1 VAQICSWGSIYY
13 SFPLIAERMEH
24 ELGWSRTS
32 LYAAASVG
40 LLFAALAAI
49 SVGRAID
56 RGQGRWIMAGGSVL
70 SGLLFIAW
78 SQVQDLWGLFAI
90 ATMLGALQAATLYEA
105 AFAVIARRFGAD
117 KARAGITALTLWGGF
132 ASTVFIPFI
141 QYLIDT
147 IGWRDTLVV
156 LGVINIGVCATIYAL
171 VIRPTLDVAHSE
183 HPAGDVGQAD
193 DKPVRRA
200 ARSPVF
206 WLLAIAFAAHAVTFS
221 ALTFHLY
228 PLLLERGFAPGAVVA
243 AMALIGP
250 AQVGG
255 RIAITILAR
264 GASMRLIGCCAVA
277 AFAAGFIALAVLPPG
292 FAGVAFAT
300 VVYGASNGV
309 LTIVR
314 GAAVPEMVTN
324 RNYGAVAG
332 AMNILATVGRALSPL
347 AAAYLWSLGKSYEPV
362 TLAMI
367 VGSLVLVGCF
377 WTASAVFLANG
388 RPVDV
393 KS

>member
-1 VAQICSWGSIYY
+1 VAQICSWGTIYY

-90 ATMLGALQAATLYEA
+90 ATMLGALQATTLYEA
-105 AFAVIARRFGAD
+105 AFAVIARRLGAD
-117 KARAGITALTLWGGF
+117 KARGGITALTLWGGF
-132 ASTVFIPFI
+132 ASTVFIPVI
-141 QYLIDT
+141 QYLIDSV
-147 IGWRDTLVV
+147 GWRDTLIV
-156 LGVINIGVCATIYAL
+156 LGAVNIGICATIYAIA
-171 VIRPTLDVAHSE
+171 IRPALDVAHTA
-183 HPAGDVGQAD
+183 HPAGEAGPAD
-193 DKPVRRA
+193 DKPVRKA

-206 WLLAIAFAAHAVTFS
+206 WLLAIAFAAHAMTFS

-255 RIAITILAR
+255 RIAVTILAR
-264 GASMRLIGCCAVA
+264 GASMRLVGSCAVA
-277 AFAAGFIALAVLPPG
+277 AFAGGFVALAMLPPG

-314 GAAVPEMVTN
+314 GASVPEMVTKQ
-324 RNYGAVAG
+324 NYGAVAG
-332 AMNILATVGRALSPL
+332 AMNIPATIGRALSPL
-347 AAAYLWSLGKSYEPV
+347 AAAYLWSLGNSYGPV
-362 TLAMI
+362 TVAMI
-367 VGSLVLVGCF
+367 IGSLVLVGCF
-377 WTASAVFLANG
+377 WTASAVFSANARLAG
-388 RPVDV
+388 A
-393 KS
+393 KG